1 MIVSDIFRAKRFVMS
16 AEVFPPKRNGMLEGV
31 IRALKDIKGLS
42 PDFVS
47 ITYGANGNGGDTTAD
62 VASVAIDAFEMTTVA
77 HMTAVNMT
85 VAKLE
90 EKLEQLAR
98 KGVENILTLRG
109 DIAPDSAFY
118 DFRYASDLA
127 AYIKG
132 RYPQFHLIGARYP
145 EGHYQAPSLEADVD
159 NLRRKID
166 AGVEHLI
173 TQLFFDNSCFYRFRE
188 LLARKGIDT
197 PVSAGIMPITN
208 ALQVSRTVAMSGAHI
223 PPDFAKVI
231 ANNDGPQLYRA
242 GIDYAV
248 EQIRDLHA
256 NGVRGVHLYTM
267 NKGEI
272 AQEVF
277 ARCKDLRA

>member
-1 MIVSDIFRAKRFVMS
+1 MLFRS
-16 AEVFPPKRNGMLEGV
+16 
-31 IRALKDIKGLS
+31 
-42 PDFVS
+42 
-47 ITYGANGNGGDTTAD
+47 
-62 VASVAIDAFEMTTVA
+62 
-77 HMTAVNMT
+77 
-85 VAKLE
+85 
-90 EKLEQLAR
+90 
-98 KGVENILTLRG
+98 
-109 DIAPDSAFY
+109 
-118 DFRYASDLA
+118 
-127 AYIKG
+127 
-132 RYPQFHLIGARYP
+132 RYPQFHLIGACYP

>member
-132 RYPQFHLIGARYP
+132 RYPQFHLIGACYP

>member
-109 DIAPDSAFY
+109 DIASDSAFY
-118 DFRYASDLA
+118 DFRFASDLA
-127 AYIKG
+127 AYIKR
-132 RYPQFHLIGARYP
+132 RYPQFHLIGACYP